1 MMLWMS
7 NFRSKASMVL
17 SRTGSAPDRAC
28 FSEDSSMPVV
38 SAMLRTQFR

>member
-17 SRTGSAPDRAC
+17 SRNGSAPDSAC
-28 FSEDSSMPVV
+28 LSEESSMPLV
-38 SAMLRTQFR
+38 SPIFRTQFR